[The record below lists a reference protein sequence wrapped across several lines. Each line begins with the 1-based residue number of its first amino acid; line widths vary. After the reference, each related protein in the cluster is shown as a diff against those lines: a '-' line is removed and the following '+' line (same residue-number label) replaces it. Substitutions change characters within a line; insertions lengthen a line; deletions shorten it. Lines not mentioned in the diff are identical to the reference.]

1 MKAKNVYLVD
11 YNRTAFS
18 RASPK
23 DHLQDVLSAQTGPE
37 LTVRTIN
44 NMFDKRIPTNGGTL
58 KRENLSE
65 LLTGCSQ
72 QQSDNA
78 NNGGRIP
85 LFMAKIPF
93 EVPAVTFD
101 KKSGSGLTAMKVGFG
116 NIAMSYSDVVMVTAY
131 DHGTRLPVQTH
142 GGKVY
147 VYENHPTPIVTDSS
161 SKWYSDDIYDWN
173 TMYSDLQG
181 SQKLAEEEKFSKEDM
196 DKFATRS
203 HNLAEKAQASGWFK
217 DVILPVKGHE
227 AGNAE
232 VEIQVSEDVCIRKGA
247 TLEATAGLPAVTT
260 PGWNGGFN
268 KSALSKED
276 YVAKFGTENGVIT
289 AGNASPENTGASTIL
304 IASEDAMKEYNLKP
318 MVKIASLGWA
328 GDDPTTQRGAVPAAQ
343 MALKHAGLKAD
354 DINYWEIDESFSVV
368 VLNAIE
374 KLGISDWESKVN
386 VCGGSIAI
394 GLPMAASGL
403 RLMGNCA
410 RILKEKKA
418 RYGLVTM
425 SCGGGQGIAVVLENE
440 EA

>member
-1 MKAKNVYLVD
+1 MKARDVYLVD
-11 YNRTAFS
+11 FVRTPFS

-23 DHLQDVLSAQTGPE
+23 DHLQDVFSGQTGPE
-37 LTVRTIN
+37 LTVRTII
-44 NMFDKRIPTNGGTL
+44 NMLDKRIPAKGGTL

-78 NNGGRIP
+78 VAGGRTP
-85 LFMAKIPF
+85 LFMSKIPF

-147 VYENHPTPIVTDSS
+147 VYENHPTPIVTDPN
-161 SKWYSDDIYDWN
+161 SKWYSDNIYDWN

-181 SQKLAEEEKFSKEDM
+181 SQKLAEEENFSKEEM

-203 HNLAEKAQASGWFK
+203 HNLAEKAQAAGWFK
-217 DVILPVKGHE
+217 DVILPVTGHE
-227 AGNAE
+227 EGKADNA
-232 VEIQVSEDVCIRKGA
+232 VEISKDKCIIKGA

-260 PGWNGGFN
+260 PGWNGGFK

-304 IASEDAMKEYNLKP
+304 IACDEAMKEFNLKP
-318 MVKIASLGWA
+318 MAKIASLGWA
-328 GDDPTTQRGAVPAAQ
+328 GDDPTTQRGAIPAAE
-343 MALKHAGLKAD
+343 MALKHAGLSVD

-374 KLGISDWESKVN
+374 KLGIKDWESKVN